1 MSRLVS
7 CECVR
12 EGHGDISES
21 LLLSWTACWIYFCNF
36 MVWKSPS
43 IGTFPLCSTFLHMTI
58 LKWPLTVGGV
68 GGGTTF
74 VVYRALN
81 DRQLDIIAFFGEFFI
96 YLFYRD
102 TVELLKKKVSLFG
115 PWDFRSN
122 FSLCLEAHFMLLAH
136 PSGLLCV
143 KCCPPQ

>member
-58 LKWPLTVGGV
+58 LKWPLTVV
-68 GGGTTF
+68 GGGGGQLLLF
-74 VVYRALN
+74 IGLCQREDMSLRIVVLSPNGSQWHLFLHSAALLILWFLLFICLGVHPKLIY
-81 DRQLDIIAFFGEFFI
+81 QVLYDIH
-96 YLFYRD
+96 
-102 TVELLKKKVSLFG
+102 
-115 PWDFRSN
+115 
-122 FSLCLEAHFMLLAH
+122 FSAVCA
-136 PSGLLCV
+136 CV
-143 KCCPPQ
+143 IW